1 MANFFETLVEVL
13 KADERLFSQDG
24 SELLRN
30 KVYELAM
37 AMDAGLLALLLGN
50 EETRSRFFTDV
61 NGTLVFDKMAFG
73 WVVNNRQFLPDSYTR
88 VSRTELGWPTAMV
101 IFSHH
106 PMMSS
111 FSFRTRTVFWKEA
124 RRRRTRSVTKSST
137 TRLLLPMK
145 WIGCSTLRC

>member
-61 NGTLVFDKMAFG
+61 NGKQ
-73 WVVNNRQFLPDSYTR
+73 NRMN
-88 VSRTELGWPTAMV
+88 EM
-101 IFSHH
+101 
-106 PMMSS
+106 
-111 FSFRTRTVFWKEA
+111 KEA
-124 RRRRTRSVTKSST
+124 FENFLLKSKSN
-137 TRLLLPMK
+137 
-145 WIGCSTLRC
+145 